1 MILNRALQTTR
12 FTQRLQALKHRKNRT
27 RRILVAGLMLTSMV
41 DMFSLL
47 VIFLLQSFSNSPEVM
62 ALSKGITLPVA
73 VSAAAPIDAPLLT
86 LTSDNFVLIDQKP
99 VGTSKEVIDDPS
111 RLLKPLGELQKQWKT
126 SHATAEFKGELHLQ
140 ADRGLSSVLV
150 SRIINIVNAQGY
162 SSVHLAVVSG
172 GNK

>member
-1 MILNRALQTTR
+1 
-12 FTQRLQALKHRKNRT
+12 
-27 RRILVAGLMLTSMV
+27 MLTSMV

-62 ALSKGITLPVA
+62 ALTKGITLPVA

-86 LTSDNFVLIDQKP
+86 LTADQVLVDQKP
-99 VGTSKEVIDDPS
+99 VGTTKEILEQPAK
-111 RLLKPLGELQKQWKT
+111 LLKPLGELQKQWKT
-126 SHATAEFKGELHLQ
+126 THTQGDFKGEIHLQ
-140 ADRGLSSVLV
+140 ADKSLSSVLV

-172 GNK
+172 GGK